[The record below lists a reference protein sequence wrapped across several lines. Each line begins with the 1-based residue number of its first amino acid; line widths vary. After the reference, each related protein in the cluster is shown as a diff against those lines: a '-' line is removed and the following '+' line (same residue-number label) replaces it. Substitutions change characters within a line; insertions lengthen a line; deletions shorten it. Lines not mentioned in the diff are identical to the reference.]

1 MNNDAQEL
9 YNAVIDSNISYTEML
24 INKFKTHVKK
34 DFVNLANVPKY
45 FECLTIA
52 INKQENENTS
62 IPILAFSTLCHL
74 VKRVSMQDAN
84 VLKIIDYFALPVLI
98 GKLDHPKT
106 AVKNSAKKA
115 IKVYWESCP
124 MEVETAIRDHG
135 LMSNE
140 SGVVLESLLL
150 LLDMVSTNVQSFTFK
165 PFTSKVV
172 RILKSPKL
180 ELQNASKQLLIEF
193 FTNCPN
199 KAAAIDL
206 AKELVKEDVREDV
219 SKDLL
224 ESIEP
229 RLVDE
234 YKLLKQESVENNF
247 VSAGS
252 VAIKSSL
259 PPSSL
264 KTNTVRRIKSKP
276 SIAKLRNPP
285 VAAPPKSTLHHSSF
299 TLTSQSSS
307 LSAFL
312 NTLEGYALEPNVAIH
327 NISDLES
334 FTREL
339 STYDS
344 KFEGKETEL
353 NWRGREQ
360 AMIFLRS
367 TLRGNAPQDYPHELS
382 QCIRLMLESISKAIM
397 SLRTTLC
404 SNGCQLVKEASIIL
418 NTHLDSF
425 TIDHIST
432 TLFRQCS
439 ATKRIT
445 SMTSMASIS
454 GILSNCILTSK
465 LITLIQNASTEK
477 NPQPR
482 LYSAIW
488 ATILLYRCTDDESAV
503 FESNGL
509 VEFISKILLRNL
521 PDQSAEVRENM
532 RELFWRLHALYPEAS
547 DVVFNRLDNNVKKAL
562 QRMKV
567 KSQDEFKLKHSSQ
580 SVKSADHRQFSK
592 ESESAKAE
600 SLLELGKPSRVST
613 SNKLQLLSSQKPHS
627 SLGVRHSSGNE
638 SQRSSNEVTT
648 TKVPQSAEP
657 VSTVFQGLT
666 TESSMGSQKKTAIEP
681 NTPSPQTFEN
691 IFNLLSSSS
700 VLAQKEGISLLRFSL
715 LMNETLPAKLETLVN
730 SISINDPTVLIPL
743 LAKDTIARLCKCTSL
758 RSVLRMA
765 VIALESNANFR
776 ENFLMESFVEQLSNF
791 VDNNEVCSEVIHT
804 LQTCNDIRYESNA
817 RISMQIIK
825 FKQPLILFHAQFLLL
840 FLERHDISDNYLTTL
855 VETLLQNFDTIKD
868 VEDQSSLSA
877 IILLLKLL
885 KSINTEVFNSC
896 VGRLP
901 SYSQSE
907 LNQAI
912 SSGRGK
918 QRSLSAEDDEQML
931 DYGYDV
937 EQLERSLEMTMINP
951 QKANMP
957 PLENVDIKGDMTMIV
972 PNMNS
977 RDDTKVIEGTKELT
991 SQLNFSAA
999 TVATSSNSHGD
1010 SVGGTSKTSASNEGL
1025 QDIIEK
1031 SDPFHKQSNEVIEIY
1046 EDAGHHL
1053 ENKIQQVSM
1062 LDTMDSWFEF
1072 ELQKFSVVYAKS
1084 QIEQVEDFVKD
1095 TDLTAISNLD
1105 LLNLTPQSF
1114 YETIYHLRTTP
1125 IAQMEPVEKIV
1136 DKILLFLEQANR
1148 NEIGKESIMMVVS
1161 LLKQCCV
1168 LGFVKDLV
1176 RLWTVILSL
1185 FNEVEDFLDE
1195 LYFASQSLANH
1206 INDPSVMIESL
1217 NEKENPVKLCFILST
1232 LMRVELKDDVE
1243 SDQALLMIR
1252 HLGPLL
1258 SHTDVSVRKYATQ
1271 LYASINVTHST
1282 KLKSFLEELT
1292 PTQRQLVEYYK
1303 DNIK

>member
-52 INKQENENTS
+52 INKQENEHTS

-98 GKLDHPKT
+98 GKLDHPKS

-150 LLDMVSTNVQSFTFK
+150 LLDMVSTNVQGFTFK

-180 ELQNASKQLLIEF
+180 ELQNASKKLLIEF

-206 AKELVKEDVREDV
+206 AKELVKEDVREDM
-219 SKDLL
+219 SKELL

-234 YKLLKQESVENNF
+234 YKLLKQDMVENNF

-264 KTNTVRRIKSKP
+264 KTNTIRRIKSKP
-276 SIAKLRNPP
+276 SIAKLRNHP

-299 TLTSQSSS
+299 SLTSQSSS

-312 NTLEGYALEPNVAIH
+312 DTLEGYALEPNVAIH
-327 NISDLES
+327 NISDFES

-360 AMIFLRS
+360 AMILMRS

-418 NTHLDSF
+418 NTHLDTF

-432 TLFRQCS
+432 TLFKQCS

-488 ATILLYRCTDDESAV
+488 ATILLYRYTDNEPAV

-509 VEFISKILLRNL
+509 IEFISKILLRNL

-532 RELFWRLHALYPEAS
+532 RELFWRLQALYPEAS
-547 DVVFNRLDNNVKKAL
+547 DAVFNRLDNNVKKAL
-562 QRMKV
+562 QRMKI
-567 KSQDEFKLKHSSQ
+567 KSQDEFKLKHLQ
-580 SVKSADHRQFSK
+580 PVKSTDHRQLSK
-592 ESESAKAE
+592 ESEGAKTE
-600 SLLELGKPSRVST
+600 SLLELGKPSRVPT
-613 SNKLQLLSSQKPHS
+613 SNKLPLLSSQKPHS
-627 SLGVRHSSGNE
+627 SLGVRQSSGNE
-638 SQRSSNEVTT
+638 SQRSSNDVTI

-666 TESSMGSQKKTAIEP
+666 DESVVGSQKKTAIEAD
-681 NTPSPQTFEN
+681 TPSPQTFEN

-700 VLAQKEGISLLRFSL
+700 VLAQKEGLSLLRFSL
-715 LMNETLPAKLETLVN
+715 LMNETLPAKLQTLVN

-743 LAKDTIARLCKCTSL
+743 LAKDTIVQLCKCISL
-758 RSVLRMA
+758 RSILRMA
-765 VIALESNANFR
+765 VIGLETSVNFR
-776 ENFLMESFVEQLSNF
+776 ENFLMESFVEQLSNSIN
-791 VDNNEVCSEVIHT
+791 DNEVCSEVIHT

-825 FKQPLILFHAQFLLL
+825 FKQPLIFFHAQFLLL

-868 VEDQSSLSA
+868 VEDQNSLSA

-885 KSINTEVFNSC
+885 KSINIEVFNSC

-912 SSGRGK
+912 SLGKGK
-918 QRSLSAEDDEQML
+918 QKTLSAEDDEQML

-957 PLENVDIKGDMTMIV
+957 TLDNVDIKGDMTMIV

-1010 SVGGTSKTSASNEGL
+1010 SLRGTSKTSTSNEGL

-1031 SDPFHKQSNEVIEIY
+1031 SDPFNQQSNEVIEIY

-1062 LDTMDSWFEF
+1062 LGTMDSWFDF

-1084 QIEQVEDFVKD
+1084 QIEQVDDFVKD
-1095 TDLTAISNLD
+1095 TDLTAISHVD

-1136 DKILLFLEQANR
+1136 NKILLFLEQANKA
-1148 NEIGKESIMMVVS
+1148 EIGKESIMMVIS

-1168 LGFVKDLV
+1168 LGFVKDSV

-1195 LYFASQSLANH
+1195 LYFASQSLATH
-1206 INDPSVMIESL
+1206 VNDPSVIIESL
-1217 NEKENPVKLCFILST
+1217 NEKENPVKLCLILST
-1232 LMRVELKDDVE
+1232 LMRVELKEDSE
-1243 SDQALLMIR
+1243 ADQTLLVIQ

-1258 SHTDVSVRKYATQ
+1258 NHADVSVRKYATQ
-1271 LYASINVTHST
+1271 LYASLNVTHST

-1292 PTQRQLVEYYK
+1292 PAQRQLVEYYQ